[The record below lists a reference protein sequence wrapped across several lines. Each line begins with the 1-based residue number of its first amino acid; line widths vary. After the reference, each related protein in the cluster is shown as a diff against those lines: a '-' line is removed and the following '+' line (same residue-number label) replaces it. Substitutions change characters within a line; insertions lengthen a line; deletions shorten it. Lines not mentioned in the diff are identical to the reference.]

1 MKRVLILTVIALLVS
16 CNSSSDFRL
25 TGTIANAEDGEM
37 ICLSYP
43 AKRGDIWYK
52 QCDTAYLDNGKFQ
65 FRGCVDGVVPAEI
78 TFRNLDCAQLYLEP
92 SRLKF
97 SAERNALYD
106 YTLSGLS
113 ISDDLKQYRRTFAE
127 YDKAEY
133 EKNHEVLLKNSEWL
147 AATEAGLDSA
157 DDLLAQF
164 YAMVAEHRAMN
175 NRWQKMAIEFVKSHP
190 NSVLVPNIIDRLI
203 SFGCDEQTIEPLIN
217 ALTVDQQQSTLGS
230 LMDVRHEISKLN
242 GGKVGSKALDFTLGT
257 INGGRVS
264 LSEYYEKGYTLLDFW
279 ASWCV
284 PCIYEIPK
292 LREIHKLYGDKL
304 QILSISAD
312 EDIVEWHD
320 AVSQHNLTQWQ
331 QLIAQRASDADNYY
345 FPAQVDITLAYD
357 IELIP
362 CFILI
367 DSNGNIVGRWSH
379 ITPETKAE
387 ITQIIQQ

>member
-37 ICLSYP
+37 ICLSYLVR
-43 AKRGDIWYK
+43 RGDIWYK

-97 SAERNALYD
+97 RAERSALYD

-113 ISDDLKQYRRTFAE
+113 IGDDLKQYRQAFAE
-127 YDKAEY
+127 YDKEVY

-164 YAMVAEHRAMN
+164 YEMVAEHRAMN

-190 NSVLVPNIIDRLI
+190 NSAIVPNIIDRLI
-203 SFGCDEQTIEPLIN
+203 SLGCDEQTIEPLIN
-217 ALTVDQQQSTLGS
+217 ALTVDQQQGTLGS
-230 LMDVRHEISKLN
+230 LMAVRHEISKLN
-242 GGKVGSKALDFTLGT
+242 GGKVGSKALDFTLST
-257 INGGRVS
+257 INGDSVT
-264 LSEYYEKGYTLLDFW
+264 LSEYYQKGYVLLDFW

-312 EDIVEWHD
+312 EDIVEWRE
-320 AVSQHNLTQWQ
+320 AVSQHDLTQWQ

-345 FPAQVDITLAYD
+345 FPEQVDITLAYD

-367 DSNGNIVGRWSH
+367 DRNGNIVGRWSH

-387 ITQIIQQ
+387 ITNHIIK

>member
-1 MKRVLILTVIALLVS
+1 MKRVLILTVIALLIS

-43 AKRGDIWYK
+43 AKRGEIWYK

-65 FRGCVDGVVPAEI
+65 FRGYVDGVVPAEI

-97 SAERNALYD
+97 RAERSALYD

-113 ISDDLKQYRRTFAE
+113 IGDDLKQYRQAFAE
-127 YDKAEY
+127 YEKAVY
-133 EKNHEVLLKNSEWL
+133 EKNHEVLLKNCDWL
-147 AATEAGLDSA
+147 AATEADLDSA

-164 YAMVAEHRAMN
+164 YEMVAEHRAMN

-190 NSVLVPNIIDRLI
+190 NSALVPNIIDRLI
-203 SFGCDEQTIEPLIN
+203 SYGCDEQTIEPLIN
-217 ALTVDQQQSTLGS
+217 ALTVDQQQGTLGS
-230 LMDVRHEISKLN
+230 LMAVRHEISKLN
-242 GGKVGSKALDFTLGT
+242 GGKVGSKALDFTLST
-257 INGGRVS
+257 INGGSVT
-264 LSEYYEKGYTLLDFW
+264 LSECYQKGYVLLDFW

-292 LREIHKLYGDKL
+292 LREIYQLYGDKL

-312 EDIVEWHD
+312 EDIVEWHK

-345 FPAQVDITLAYD
+345 FPEQVDITLAYD

-387 ITQIIQQ
+387 IAQIIQQ

>member
-43 AKRGDIWYK
+43 VRRGDIWYK
-52 QCDTAYLDNGKFQ
+52 QCDTVYLDNGKFQ
-65 FRGCVDGVVPAEI
+65 FRGCVDGVVPAEV

-92 SRLKF
+92 SKIKF
-97 SAERNALYD
+97 RAERSTLYD
-106 YTLSGLS
+106 YSLSGLS
-113 ISDDLKQYRRTFAE
+113 IGDDIKQYRQAFAE
-127 YDKAEY
+127 YEKAEY
-133 EKNHEVLLKNSEWL
+133 EKNHEVLLKNCDWL

-190 NSVLVPNIIDRLI
+190 NNAIVPNIIDRLI
-203 SFGCDEQTIEPLIN
+203 SFGCDEQTIEPLVN
-217 ALTVDQQQSTLGS
+217 ALTVDQQQSTLGQ
-230 LMDVRHEISKLN
+230 LMAVRHEISKLS
-242 GGKVGSKALDFTLGT
+242 GGKVGSKALNFTLST
-257 INGGRVS
+257 INGGSVT
-264 LSEYYEKGYTLLDFW
+264 LSECYQKGYVLLDFW

-284 PCIYEIPK
+284 PCINEIPK
-292 LREIHKLYGDKL
+292 LQEIHRLYGDKL

-312 EDIVEWHD
+312 EDIVEWHET
-320 AVSQHNLTQWQ
+320 VTQLNLTQWP
-331 QLIAQRASDADNYY
+331 QLIAQRPSDADSYY
-345 FPAQVDITLAYD
+345 FPEQADILLAYN

-379 ITPETKAE
+379 ITPETIAE
-387 ITQIIQQ
+387 ITPIIQQ

>member
-16 CNSSSDFRL
+16 CNSSDFRL

-43 AKRGDIWYK
+43 VRRGDIWYK
-52 QCDTAYLDNGKFQ
+52 QCDTVYLDNGKFQ
-65 FRGCVDGVVPAEI
+65 FRGCIDGVVPAEV

-92 SRLKF
+92 SKIKF
-97 SAERNALYD
+97 STERSTLYD

-113 ISDDLKQYRRTFAE
+113 IGEDIKQYRQAFAE
-127 YDKAEY
+127 YEKAVY
-133 EKNHEVLLKNSEWL
+133 EKNHEVLLKNREWL

-157 DDLLAQF
+157 NDLLAQF

-190 NSVLVPNIIDRLI
+190 NSALVPNIIDRLI
-203 SFGCDEQTIEPLIN
+203 SFGCDEQTIEPLVN
-217 ALTVDQQQSTLGS
+217 ALTVDQQRSILGQ
-230 LMDVRHEISKLN
+230 LMTVRHEISKLN
-242 GGKVGSKALDFTLGT
+242 GGKVGSKALDFTLGA
-257 INGGRVS
+257 IDGGNVT
-264 LSEYYEKGYTLLDFW
+264 LSECYQKGYVLLDFW

-312 EDIVEWHD
+312 EDIVEWHE
-320 AVSQHNLTQWQ
+320 AVTQHNLTQWP

-345 FPAQVDITLAYD
+345 FPEQADITLAYD

-379 ITPETKAE
+379 ITPTTTTE
-387 ITQIIQQ
+387 IVNHTIK